1 MFAVLHVGGF
11 FTVQHD
17 NKMRT
22 LRRDFIDI
30 PFAGGFGIG
39 STFYASCTAG
49 MRPASMNAM
58 KR

>member
-11 FTVQHD
+11 FTVQRD

-30 PFAGGFGIG
+30 PFAGGLRYRIDLLRVLHRGNETG
-39 STFYASCTAG
+39 
-49 MRPASMNAM
+49 
-58 KR
+58 